1 MNFWDFDFW
10 SFMLTMCTLLAFIV
24 LANILRR
31 TIPFLRKSFLPSAL
45 IGGVLAL
52 ICKSVGLLD
61 FVDTDVL
68 DMITYHAIAI
78 GFIAMSLKRS
88 YKPAEAKGVAVNRAV
103 DSGALIVGTYIVQAF
118 VGLLISMLLAAT
130 LFPELFETAGI
141 LLPLGFGQ
149 GTGQANNF
157 GSLFEGLG
165 FTGGQSFA
173 LSIASVGF
181 LIGGLVGVVYLNIL
195 KAKGKVVIDTTAT
208 EATGEIIEGNPD
220 EEMPVTEPVDK
231 LTMNLGVM
239 ALIMLV
245 TYGFMW
251 AIYQWVVPLFGTFGT
266 DTLLPLVYGFNF
278 VFGALFALLYKVI
291 YKKLRKAN
299 IAKYEYTDNNTLNRI
314 SGFSFDLMIIA
325 GVTLIDVSVMG
336 DLIIPLIIICA
347 IGAVITFMYVHFV
360 CKVIYKDE
368 QLANFL
374 GFFGMLCGTASTG
387 VTLIRLVDPTLKG
400 NASVNLMTGSTF
412 AIIIGFPLLTIV
424 TLAPSYPWL
433 VVGLIILFG
442 AAVNI
447 ILFRRSIFKRRNKSV
462 ATTEVATEDNA

>member
-10 SFMLTMCTLLAFIV
+10 SFMITVCTLLAFIV
-24 LANILRR
+24 VANILRR
-31 TIPFLRKSFLPSAL
+31 TIPILRKSFLPSAL
-45 IGGVLAL
+45 IGGILAL
-52 ICKSVGLLD
+52 ICKSVGLLN
-61 FVDTDVL
+61 FIDTDVL

-88 YKPAEAKGVAVNRAV
+88 YKPAEAKGVGVNRAV
-103 DSGALIVGTYIVQAF
+103 DSGALIVGTYIIQAF
-118 VGLLISMLLAAT
+118 VGLVISMILAAT
-130 LFPELFETAGI
+130 LFPDLFQSAGI

-181 LIGGLVGVVYLNIL
+181 LVGGLVGVIYLNIL
-195 KAKGKVVIDTTAT
+195 KAKGKIVVDTDAT
-208 EATGEIIEGNPD
+208 ESTGEIVEGNPA
-220 EEMPVTEPVDK
+220 EEMPDTEPVDR

-251 AIYQWVVPLFGTFGT
+251 AIYQWVVPLFGDFGT

-291 YKKLRKAN
+291 YKKLRKHN

-325 GVTLIDVSVMG
+325 GVTLIDVEVMG
-336 DLIIPLIIICA
+336 DLILPLIIICA
-347 IGAVITFMYVHFV
+347 LGAVITFMYVYFV
-360 CKVIYKDE
+360 CKRIYKDE

-424 TLAPSYPWL
+424 TLAPTQPWL
-433 VVGLIILFG
+433 VIGLIILFG
-442 AAVNI
+442 AAVNV
-447 ILFRRSIFKRRNKSV
+447 ILFRRSIFKRRNKAVSEEKS
-462 ATTEVATEDNA
+462 TTEQ